1 MGDSALM
8 PSGYHLGC
16 KTKSA
21 DRLPHCEI
29 SIGADSGSG
38 LTALALVLAHIHD
51 GLASAMFAEQ
61 REINKRGRW

>member
-1 MGDSALM
+1 M

-51 GLASAMFAEQ
+51 RFAPAMFAVQ
-61 REINKRGRW
+61 REIDKRGRW

>member
-1 MGDSALM
+1 V

-16 KTKSA
+16 KTKTPIDS
-21 DRLPHCEI
+21 HTVGK

-51 GLASAMFAEQ
+51 RFASAMLAEQ
-61 REINKRGRW
+61 REINKRGRR